1 MYRLF
6 GVSAGPSQALNLLLH
21 FINVWLL
28 LKIIRT
34 VQKDNALAFLLSGLF
49 LISIYTISPA
59 SWVSDRATLFVAM
72 ALLLLVNHFVSDFN
86 ARPATQVAY
95 IVGLSIFA
103 LLSKES
109 GVILPL
115 FALIAG
121 LRWQRLRLSRV
132 RIVVIVLLILGSYF
146 LVRLAIF
153 GGNVQTYSASG
164 YLYGVQKYDQLSAL
178 PTELRFAAFAEN
190 VIKNSVST
198 VLPVFDNLGSLK
210 PLMSPSG
217 LIQIILMSLS
227 ALTLFALAF
236 TRKLSL
242 LQKYALVLI
251 ALNSLIHFQVFRHRV
266 EYISELAFCLFV
278 ASSPVLINSIDR
290 RLIAKSLA
298 VVVLL
303 ISIILVNSSMQ
314 NQWLRRY
321 EQMNKYELSEVN
333 RSRVDEGIISRV
345 LARYRVSDSSKPLDT
360 SKE

>member
-1 MYRLF
+1 
-6 GVSAGPSQALNLLLH
+6 
-21 FINVWLL
+21 

-34 VQKDNALAFLLSGLF
+34 VQKDKAISFLLAGLF

-72 ALLLLVNHFVSDFN
+72 ALLLLVHHFLSDFN
-86 ARPATQVAY
+86 ARPAKQAAY

-121 LRWQRLRLSRV
+121 LRWQRLALSRV
-132 RIVVIVLLILGSYF
+132 RLTVIVLLILGCYF

-153 GGNVQTYSASG
+153 GSNVQTYSASG
-164 YLYGVQKYDQLSAL
+164 YLFGVQKYDQLSAL
-178 PTELRFAAFAEN
+178 PTQLRLAAFAEN
-190 VIKNSVST
+190 VIKNSVSV

-217 LIQIILMSLS
+217 LVQIILMSLS

-242 LQKYALVLI
+242 LQKYALVLV
-251 ALNSLIHFQVFRHRV
+251 ALNSLIHYQVFRHRV

-278 ASSPVLINSIDR
+278 ASSPVLLNSIDR

-303 ISIILVNSSMQ
+303 ISIMLVNTSMQ

-333 RSRVDEGIISRV
+333 RSRVDDGIITRV